1 MIEYKLVN
9 AIANVESKA
18 GDGSQGGGG
27 SGGGTTNDFKLAVQF
42 TFLSDDSKTHTG
54 LDDIAANDFLFKLA
68 TTSTSETIATG
79 TIRSYVRNAIPDG
92 SNELATLEY
101 IPGQSG
107 SGDFDLICKNEFDVY
122 DKYEFEIRSLTRIK
136 NYDSQAK
143 SNELT
148 RMYFYNISDQEMSS
162 AVGIIE
168 LAKLSL
174 NIIFFK

>member
-9 AIANVESKA
+9 AIANVES
-18 GDGSQGGGG
+18 GGSSGSDGG
-27 SGGGTTNDFKLAVQF
+27 SGGGTTNDLKLAVQF
-42 TFLSDDSKTHTG
+42 TLGCNDSKTHTG

-79 TIRSYVRNAIPDG
+79 TIRSYGRKSHS
-92 SNELATLEY
+92 SNELAMLEY

-107 SGDFDLICKNEFDVY
+107 SGDFNLICKNSASAY

-162 AVGIIE
+162 AIGIIE
-168 LAKLSL
+168 LAKLSI